1 VGEGSRAAHSASG
14 ERGRGVEQGTGERGE
29 KPRSH
34 GDMSCGELERSS
46 AGGDLIEEF
55 LSHAM
60 RGRGTWAAW
69 WARPVH
75 FLLLLLSFSFFL
87 HQLLL

>member
-1 VGEGSRAAHSASG
+1 VHREREREGSRAGHW
-14 ERGRGVEQGTGERGE
+14 RERGE
-29 KPRSH
+29 ATEPWRDELWRTS
-34 GDMSCGELERSS
+34 GGELERSS

-60 RGRGTWAAW
+60 RGRRTWAAW

-75 FLLLLLSFSFFL
+75 FLLLLSFSFFL